1 MIPFN
6 PLFLIPIVLIGG
18 LCAFIIGQRL
28 FSGKKPESTKPVASV
43 PPPPVAALPPTANMI
58 SYEPEVVR
66 PRRPQPKAATLAER
80 YEAWGSEAISLEDA
94 QEQSFMALVQLDRE
108 QERREK
114 LMGAARKYAKDN
126 ALKGAYVDNRSG
138 QGQSSPNV

>member
-18 LCAFIIGQRL
+18 LCAFVIGRRL
-28 FSGKKPESTKPVASV
+28 FSGKKPESTTPVSV
-43 PPPPVAALPPTANMI
+43 PSPPAVVLPPTAHMV
-58 SYEPEVVR
+58 SYEQEVAR
-66 PRRPQPKAATLAER
+66 PRRSQPKAATLAER